1 MPAYP
6 IVRPTL
12 LLSCLLFIT
21 CPAPSSVAHAQGRT
35 LADNP
40 ELADFFESQVTEIEQ
55 QQNLTQYTTL
65 QQWEAA
71 RPVLRQ
77 QLFDMLGLDPLPHK
91 TPLKPTI
98 TGTVEHDEFIVERLH
113 FQSLPGLYV
122 TANLY
127 RPKQQTEA
135 LPTVLYV
142 CGHGRV
148 KQDGIS
154 YGNKTH
160 YNHHGG
166 WFARNGYVCL
176 TIDTLQLGEIEGVH
190 HGTHNLNRWWWN
202 SRGYTPAG
210 VEAWNCIRALD
221 YLETRPEVDAKR
233 LGVTGR
239 SGGGAY
245 SWWIAALDDRIQCAV
260 PVAGIT
266 SMRDHIVEGCIEGH
280 CDCMYMVNFHRWDF
294 ATVAALVAPRPLLIS
309 NTDKDSIF
317 PLEGVVDVHRQTR
330 HIYRLYDADKQLG
343 LQITEGPHEDTQ
355 ELHIHAFRWFNRFF
369 RNDKSMIEK
378 TAVKLFQ
385 PQQLRVF
392 SELPTDERNTKI
404 DENFV
409 PAALAPSPTDVLSQ
423 QKSLPDEIRARLL
436 ERCFRGWPAADS
448 LPAEITTAPLPGR
461 SDNPTASRGT
471 RLLFES
477 QTFVPLQLDVLHQPT
492 QQLADIP
499 NVELVVT
506 LDPASAHTALDA
518 EPQPAT
524 DTARV
529 VFVPRPGAGAGW
541 EGNAAKQIQIARRFQ
556 LLGMTIDGM
565 RVWDIRRALQILR
578 QQFPNIKSL
587 TIRAGRDAEFLVL
600 LAALYEPPA
609 NQLVL
614 PNISPPLNT
623 QPSILNLT
631 RTVPLELLPLIA
643 AQRSEIITETSPVDA
658 PFSKTVLESSQ
669 WTGKQIRFIGGE
681 SK

>member
-1 MPAYP
+1 MPANQHFRSRLL
-6 IVRPTL
+6 VTL
-12 LLSCLLFIT
+12 FLLSTIPLGSPVT
-21 CPAPSSVAHAQGRT
+21 SAQGRT
-35 LADNP
+35 LDDNP
-40 ELADFFESQVTEIEQ
+40 ELADFFESQVSQIEQ
-55 QQNLTQYTTL
+55 QQDLTKYTTL

-71 RPVLRQ
+71 RPALRQ
-77 QLFDMLGLDPLPHK
+77 QLFDMLGLAPLPDK
-91 TPLKPTI
+91 TPLSPVV

-122 TANLY
+122 TGNLY
-127 RPKQQTEA
+127 RPKQQTEP

-221 YLETRPEVDAKR
+221 YLETRPEVDARR

-245 SWWIAALDDRIQCAV
+245 SWWITALDDRIQCAV

-266 SMRDHIVEGCIEGH
+266 SMRDHVVEGCIEGH
-280 CDCMYMVNFHRWDF
+280 CDCMYMVNFYRWDF

-309 NTDKDSIF
+309 NTDKDGIF

-355 ELHIHAFRWFNRFF
+355 ELHIHAFRWFNRYF

-392 SELPTDERNTKI
+392 SELPADERNTRI
-404 DENFV
+404 DEAFV
-409 PAALAPSPTDVLSQ
+409 PAALSPSAADVLNQ
-423 QKSLPDEIRARLL
+423 QSALPDQVRKQLL
-436 ERCFRGWPAADS
+436 ERCFRAWPTADFV
-448 LPAEITTAPLPGR
+448 PAEVTAVPLP
-461 SDNPTASRGT
+461 DNPKSQIGT

-477 QTFVPLQLDVLHQPT
+477 QPFVPLQLDVLHQASRKFPDIH
-492 QQLADIP
+492 QL
-499 NVELVVT
+499 ELVIT
-506 LDPASAHTALDA
+506 LDPASAQQLLSA
-518 EPQPAT
+518 EPQPNT
-524 DTARV
+524 DSARA
-529 VFVPRPGAGAGW
+529 VFVPRPGTVAGW
-541 EGNAAKQIQIARRFQ
+541 QGNAAKQIHIARRFQ

-565 RVWDIRRALQILR
+565 RVWDIRRALQTLR
-578 QQFPNIKSL
+578 QQFPNLKSL
-587 TIRAGRDAEFLVL
+587 TIRAGKNTEFLVL

-609 NQLVL
+609 NQLLL
-614 PNISPPLNT
+614 PNIAPTLEN

-631 RTVPLELLPLIA
+631 RTLPIDLLPLLV
-643 AQRSEIITETSPVDA
+643 AQHTELLTESSPADT
-658 PFSKTVLESSQ
+658 PFTKTILDSSQ
-669 WTGKQIRFIGGE
+669 WTGKQIRFTG
-681 SK
+681 SDQK